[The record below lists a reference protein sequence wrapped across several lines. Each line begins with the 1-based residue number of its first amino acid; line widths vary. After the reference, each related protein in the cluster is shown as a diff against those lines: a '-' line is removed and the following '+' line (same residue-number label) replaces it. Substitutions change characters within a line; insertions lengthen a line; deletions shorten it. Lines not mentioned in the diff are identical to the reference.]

1 MRLGLSM
8 GCNGSVC
15 PDGKA
20 DGAGHLREVKPLA
33 HALAILLLLIS
44 AACTFGQ
51 TEELQF
57 NTYDDAKKAGALLG
71 GGYFPMLLPKSAVSI
86 NEMHNASTYQILM
99 KFKFSEAERDEVIK
113 SCRQVEDQNVKSP
126 GLKASWWPNDLKGGN
141 FATSRYVYHYCSID
155 EGFLALAMGE
165 AYFWRL

>member
-1 MRLGLSM
+1 M

-71 GGYFPMLLPKSAVSI
+71 GGYFPTLLPKSAASI

-99 KFKFSEAERDEVIK
+99 KFKFSEAEREEVIK
-113 SCRQVEDQNVKSP
+113 NCHQVAGANVISP
-126 GLKASWWPNDLKGGN
+126 GLKASWWPNDLRDGS
-141 FATSRYVYHYCSID
+141 FATTWYVYYYCPID
-155 EGFLALAMGE
+155 EGFLALAKDE